1 MGYEPITCCRY
12 CGEAF
17 DAYVAIEDR
26 ICDSC
31 KEVVADLERA
41 ELGVD
46 GNAGFALLG
55 GDLQMGEAEF
65 VEIALPVEAS
75 RDPNRYHHSEWCAA
89 AKRATNLAF
98 TKLKARMGDKKISYF
113 LGSSYPDTI

>member
-17 DAYVAIEDR
+17 DAYVAVEDR
-26 ICDSC
+26 VCDGC
-31 KEVVADLERA
+31 KEPGLERA

-55 GDLQMGEAEF
+55 ADLQIGEAEF
-65 VEIALPVEAS
+65 VVIALPPAAS
-75 RDPNRYHHSEWCAA
+75 KDPNRYHNSEWISA
-89 AKRATNLAF
+89 AKIAVTAAYRA
-98 TKLKARMGDKKISYF
+98 LKARIPNQKFSYY
-113 LGSSYPDTI
+113 LGPSHPDHI